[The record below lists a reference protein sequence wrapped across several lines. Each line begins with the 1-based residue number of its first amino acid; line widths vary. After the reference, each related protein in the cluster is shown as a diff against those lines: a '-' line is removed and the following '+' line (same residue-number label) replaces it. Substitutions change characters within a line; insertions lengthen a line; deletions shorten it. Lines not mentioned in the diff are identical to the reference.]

1 MVRWTRAHQPM
12 WRDPY
17 VNGILLVLAAAGPL
31 FSSLW
36 FSLHLCADRAAMHHH
51 ATAPLARTCTP
62 QQVPRN
68 QPTPRTRWGQNGR
81 VCSHPPPPGTCM
93 AAARWCRAFA
103 GGAGAGGFASRR
115 ARAKSNRF
123 YPPHA
128 TYTRRA
134 DPPRATERASPCR
147 RVSKAIDGGRHTERG
162 THALISDP
170 TRRTR

>member
-93 AAARWCRAFA
+93 AAGRWCRAFA

-123 YPPHA
+123 YPPTCHIHP
-128 TYTRRA
+128 TRGSAAR
-134 DPPRATERASPCR
+134 DRASQPVSSCVESNR
-147 RVSKAIDGGRHTERG
+147 RRPPYGEGNTR
-162 THALISDP
+162 SDFGP
-170 TRRTR
+170 YA